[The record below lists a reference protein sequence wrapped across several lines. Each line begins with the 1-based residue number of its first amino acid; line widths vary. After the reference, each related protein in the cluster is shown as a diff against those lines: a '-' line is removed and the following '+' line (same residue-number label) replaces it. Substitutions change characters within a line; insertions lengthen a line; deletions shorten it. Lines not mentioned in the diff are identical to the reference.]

1 MLFSL
6 IITLLVTIGAV
17 LFASY
22 NHTMTRIDL
31 FGYGID
37 GEVGLFIIVAIGI
50 GLLLGVII
58 MLPSVWKRS
67 WAITRQKR
75 EINELSQQPARKSA
89 KKK

>member
-6 IITLLVTIGAV
+6 IITLLITIGAV
-17 LFASY
+17 FFASY
-22 NHTMTRIDL
+22 NHTMTRINL

-37 GEVGLFIIVAIGI
+37 GEVGLFMIVAIGI
-50 GLLLGVII
+50 GILLGVII

-67 WAITRQKR
+67 WAITRQQR

>member
-6 IITLLVTIGAV
+6 IITLLVTIVAV
-17 LFASY
+17 FFASY

-37 GEVGLFIIVAIGI
+37 GEVGLFMIVSIGI
-50 GLLLGVII
+50 GVLLGVLI

-67 WAITRQKR
+67 WAITRQQR

>member
-6 IITLLVTIGAV
+6 IITLLVTIVAV
-17 LFASY
+17 FFASY

-37 GEVGLFIIVAIGI
+37 GEVGLFMIVSIGI
-50 GLLLGVII
+50 GVLLGVLI

>member
-6 IITLLVTIGAV
+6 IITLLVTIVAV
-17 LFASY
+17 FFASY

-37 GEVGLFIIVAIGI
+37 GEVGLFMIVSIGI
-50 GLLLGVII
+50 GVLLGVLI

-75 EINELSQQPARKSA
+75 EINELSQQPVRKSA

>member
-17 LFASY
+17 WFASY
-22 NHTMTRIDL
+22 NHTMTHIDL

-50 GLLLGVII
+50 GVLLGVII

-75 EINELSQQPARKSA
+75 EISELEQKPARKPA